1 MMVDNGYLHKSVNGS
16 WLVHDQGYRRY
27 VKVGM
32 LEPVDY
38 KLDSWQL
45 DMSEVL
51 L

>member
-1 MMVDNGYLHKSVNGS
+1 MMVGNSWLHKSVNGS
-16 WLVHDQGYRRY
+16 WLVHDQVCRKYI
-27 VKVGM
+27 KVGM
-32 LEPVDY
+32 LEPAEY